1 MLTLKPLNAA
11 DARQQYEFLVACPSA
26 DGFENPYEE
35 YSYEDF
41 VQKAIPSRLDA
52 SKGRNLPQGYVPD
65 TYFFLWDDDR
75 VVGLFKVRHFL
86 TDFLRDG
93 GGHIGYAIH
102 PDFRGRGLATA
113 GLKLAVQELV
123 KMPDFNDDEIYFSCY
138 KSNPSS
144 LKVQLNVGAYIHHET
159 EDHYYTRL
167 KVDRVA
173 K

>member
-26 DGFENPYEE
+26 DGFENSYEE

-75 VVGLFKVRHFL
+75 VAGLFKVRHFL

-93 GGHIGYAIH
+93 GSQA
-102 PDFRGRGLATA
+102 RCARASENA
-113 GLKLAVQELV
+113 GFQ
-123 KMPDFNDDEIYFSCY
+123 
-138 KSNPSS
+138 
-144 LKVQLNVGAYIHHET
+144 
-159 EDHYYTRL
+159 
-167 KVDRVA
+167 
-173 K
+173 